1 MGRKPKDVAGS
12 ADEPENKKNSDSSK
26 RKDLLNEFMKS
37 MGKDNQFEIFSES
50 KLTKIDSYV
59 SSGSLSL
66 NRVIAGSYSKGF
78 PHGRITGLAGKKGV
92 GKSFVCGNA
101 LREAQANGYLCFV
114 FESESSLDRDF
125 LVRLGVDIDE
135 LGFKSV
141 TTVNEFKSLTLNMVE
156 SIHKMDPDQ
165 KIFIVMDS
173 LGNLGTEKEMN
184 DAREGH
190 TAQDMGLRAKQLK
203 SASRVLANAIA
214 YNNACMVVTNHTYD
228 QPGNNP
234 SMPPTEVFSGGEGFN
249 YICST
254 ILNLKKYVKKEEVKQ
269 ANGETEKVAT
279 HFVIK
284 ATTTKNRLVPEGSYA
299 EILVSFKNGL
309 HKWYG
314 LLDDALTYGFFEKS
328 GTRVIVKHLDG
339 KSFFESQLY
348 KLENSAIWEAI
359 IKDLDIKVQEAVAF
373 SSVLDADK
381 VVDELETEQ
390 GEEDTK

>member
-1 MGRKPKDVAGS
+1 MARKA
-12 ADEPENKKNSDSSK
+12 AAAQEEPDDSKKANPSK
-26 RKDLLNEFMKS
+26 AKETLKEFMKS
-37 MGKDNQFEIFSES
+37 MGKENNFEIFSDS
-50 KLTKIDSYV
+50 KLTKIDSFV

-66 NRVIAGSYSKGF
+66 NRVISGSYFKGF

-114 FESESSLDRDF
+114 FESESSLDREF
-125 LVRLGVDIDE
+125 LVRLGVDIDA

-141 TTVNEFKSLTLNMVE
+141 TTVNEFKTLTLNMVE

-228 QPGNNP
+228 QPGANP
-234 SMPPTEVFSGGEGFN
+234 NVPPTEIFSGGEGFN
-249 YICST
+249 YICTT
-254 ILNLKKYVKKEEVKQ
+254 IINLKKSVKKEEVKQ
-269 ANGETEKVAT
+269 ASGETEKVAT

-309 HKWYG
+309 HKWFG
-314 LLDDALTYGFFEKS
+314 LLDDALNYGIFEKS
-328 GTRVIVKHLDG
+328 GTRVIVKHLDN

-348 KLENSAIWEAI
+348 KSENSGIWEAI
-359 IKDLDIKVQEAVAF
+359 VKDLDKKVQEASAF

-381 VVDELETEQ
+381 VIDELK
-390 GEEDTK
+390 EEE